1 MARIIEGI
9 GTQLS
14 GKLGNLVFV
23 QAKGKTIVRTVQIRS
38 KNSWSPKQLMHRQRF
53 KMVNQF
59 CGLHKQ
65 IINLVW
71 NKTDSQ
77 QNGYNLFLKTNMP
90 AFDSEGNLTNYG
102 LIRLTTGNIVLPGS
116 LSVEYING
124 EMLNATWS
132 MDELSG
138 NCNDN
143 DELFVVAKYP
153 GLKYT
158 MPISTGAKRSEQ
170 QAIIKLHPSKG
181 KALGVHLFFGKS
193 DKSDFSADQYFSL

>member
-38 KNSWSPKQLMHRQRF
+38 KNSWSPKQIMHRQRF

-59 CGLHKQ
+59 CRLHQ
-65 IINLVW
+65 PVINLVW
-71 NKTDSQ
+71 NKTDAQHS
-77 QNGYNLFLKTNMP
+77 GYNLFLKTNIP
-90 AFDSEGNLTNYG
+90 AFDPEGNLTNYD
-102 LIRLTTGNIVLPGS
+102 LIRLTTGNLILPGS

-124 EMLNATWS
+124 EMLNATWI
-132 MDELSG
+132 MDDISG

-158 MPISTGAKRSEQ
+158 AAISTGVKRSEQ
-170 QAIIKLHPSKG
+170 RATIKLHPSKG
-181 KALGVHLFFGKS
+181 KILGVHLFFGKS